1 MKMPILVFCM
11 LLLSLAG
18 PARADS
24 CAASMSDISFG
35 TISPVAGTDYF
46 ANGTLTVTCTWTLL
60 SNLGV
65 LLLPNVNICVGVGA
79 GSGGSITARTLVNG
93 SATVPFNLYRSADY
107 ASSSIWGTS
116 ATAGTTAP
124 VTTSMGGLLALGSL
138 TQSFIIYGKIPAAS
152 LAGVTTTGGNDTN
165 YLSDFT
171 GQGSI
176 QYAFYGLLAP
186 ASDCRTGSSASFSFK
201 ARATVTNNCFIGTTG
216 LAFGGSNRVLTGA
229 VRAMGAV
236 QVRCT
241 ANNPY
246 RIALGGGTVTGN
258 VAARKMRNAATGE
271 TIRYFISGTLD
282 GAPWGDG
289 TAGTST
295 VTGTGTGANQT
306 IRMYGL
312 VPAQATPSPGEYKD
326 TVMATLYF

>member
-1 MKMPILVFCM
+1 MKRMPLMLYM
-11 LLLSLAG
+11 LLVTLAG
-18 PARADS
+18 YARADS
-24 CAASMSDISFG
+24 CTASMSDISFG
-35 TISPVAGTDYF
+35 NISPVADTDYY

-65 LLLPNVNICVGVGA
+65 LLLPNANICLGVGA
-79 GSGGSITARTLVNG
+79 GSSGTITARTLVNG
-93 SATVPFNLYRSADY
+93 GATVPFNIYRSADY

-138 TQSFIIYGKIPAAS
+138 SQTFTIYGKIPAAS
-152 LAGVTTTGGNDTN
+152 LAGVTTTGGADTN
-165 YLSDFT
+165 YVSDFT

-176 QYAFYGLLAP
+176 QYSFYGLLAP
-186 ASDCRTGSSASFSFK
+186 ASDCRTGGSASFSFK
-201 ARATVTNNCFIGTTG
+201 ARATVTNNCFINTTG
-216 LAFGGSNRVLTGA
+216 LAFGSSNRVLTSA
-229 VRAMGAV
+229 VRALGSV

-246 RIALGGGTVTGN
+246 RIALGGGSVTGN
-258 VAARKMRNAATGE
+258 VAARKMRNAVTGE
-271 TIRYFISGTLD
+271 TIRYLISATLD

-289 TAGTST
+289 TAGTT
-295 VTGTGTGANQT
+295 MVTGTGTGANQLV
-306 IRMYGL
+306 RMYGL
-312 VPAQATPSPGEYKD
+312 VPAQTTPSPGEYKD

>member
-1 MKMPILVFCM
+1 MRNLLVLVAM
-11 LLLSLAG
+11 LLSLAG
-18 PARADS
+18 HARADQ
-24 CAASMSDISFG
+24 CVAAMSDISFG

-60 SNLGV
+60 GNLGV

-79 GSGGSITARTLVNG
+79 GSGGSITARNLVNG
-93 SATVPFNLYRSADY
+93 SATVPFNIYRSADY
-107 ASSSIWGTS
+107 ASASIWGTS

-124 VTTSMGGLLALGSL
+124 VTTSMGGLVALGSL
-138 TQSFIIYGKIPAAS
+138 SQSFTIYGKIPAAS
-152 LAGVTTTGGNDTN
+152 LAGVGTTGGADTI
-165 YLSDFT
+165 YIADFT

-176 QYAFYGLLAP
+176 QYSFYGLLAP
-186 ASDCRTGSSASFSFK
+186 ASDCRTGASASFSFK
-201 ARATVTNNCFIGTTG
+201 AQALVTNNCFINTTT
-216 LAFGGSNRVLTGA
+216 LAFGPGNRVLTSA
-229 VRAMGAV
+229 VRAMGSV

-246 RIALGGGTVTGN
+246 RIALNGGTVTSN
-258 VAARKMRNAATGE
+258 VAARKMRNAVTGE
-271 TIRYFISGTLD
+271 TIRYSISAALD

-295 VTGTGTGANQT
+295 VTGTGTGANQV
-306 IRMYGL
+306 IRIYGL